1 MPIIKKMHDP
11 RKNDELFFSL
21 LKDQFVLFYALTNVA
36 IEAYKSACNNYHAK
50 VTPASKKDKG
60 TS

>member
-1 MPIIKKMHDP
+1 MHDP